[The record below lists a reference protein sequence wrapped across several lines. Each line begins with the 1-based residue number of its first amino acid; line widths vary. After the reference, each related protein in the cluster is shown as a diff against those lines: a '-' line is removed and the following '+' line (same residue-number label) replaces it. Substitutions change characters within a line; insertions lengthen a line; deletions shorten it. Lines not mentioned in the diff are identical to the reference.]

1 MSLKQYRRLLARVSI
16 NCFISLLFIT
26 ILCINIIGRRGRKP
40 KEERDEDGD
49 GKDFMLTLDEDGVPI
64 DEYPSD
70 DEDDDAVI
78 AAMLLGE
85 GESRTKSLGSLGSN
99 M

>member
-1 MSLKQYRRLLARVSI
+1 
-16 NCFISLLFIT
+16 
-26 ILCINIIGRRGRKP
+26 
-40 KEERDEDGD
+40 
-49 GKDFMLTLDEDGVPI
+49 MLTLDEDGVPI

-70 DEDDDAVI
+70 DENDEAVI

-85 GESRTKSLGSLGSN
+85 GESRAKSSGSMGSN